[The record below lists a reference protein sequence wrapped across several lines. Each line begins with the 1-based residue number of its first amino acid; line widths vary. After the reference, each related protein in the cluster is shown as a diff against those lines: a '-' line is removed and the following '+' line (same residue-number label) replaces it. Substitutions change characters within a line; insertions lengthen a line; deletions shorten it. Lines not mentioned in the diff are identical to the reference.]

1 MFFFEQCLA
10 NIKHQRLSL
19 TNHNGTTTTTM
30 VLLGGKRSLYDDF
43 SYSHAVVHHS
53 AHGNAYFLPWRSFS
67 FSFFSSFLAPF
78 FLLFFFPFCQADCI
92 ESMELPADNWL
103 FVLLAQ
109 IAGLFTSSIFLSAI
123 TADIVVPHH
132 TGTGRATMQTSST
145 HPSSRIRQSMGSVGR
160 EIVIPRIASSP
171 RGPLLREISN

>member
-53 AHGNAYFLPWRSFS
+53 AHGNAYFLPWRSF
-67 FSFFSSFLAPF
+67 FFFFFFSRSLFSPI
-78 FLLFFFPFCQADCI
+78 FFFPFCQADCI

-103 FVLLAQ
+103 FFLLTQ

-145 HPSSRIRQSMGSVGR
+145 HPSSRIRPSMGSVGR
-160 EIVIPRIASSP
+160 EIVIPRIASSL

>member
-1 MFFFEQCLA
+1 MMISRIRTQWCITARMEMRTFCLGV
-10 NIKHQRLSL
+10 R
-19 TNHNGTTTTTM
+19 
-30 VLLGGKRSLYDDF
+30 
-43 SYSHAVVHHS
+43 
-53 AHGNAYFLPWRSFS
+53 FS
-67 FSFFSSFLAPF
+67 FSSSDRAPF

>member
-1 MFFFEQCLA
+1 MAECSFFEQCLA

-19 TNHNGTTTTTM
+19 TNHNGTTTTM

-53 AHGNAYFLPWRSFS
+53 AHGNAYFLPWRSF
-67 FSFFSSFLAPF
+67 FFS
-78 FLLFFFPFCQADCI
+78 CI

-171 RGPLLREISN
+171 RGPLPREISN

>member
-1 MFFFEQCLA
+1 MMISRIRTQWCITARMEMRTFCLGV
-10 NIKHQRLSL
+10 R
-19 TNHNGTTTTTM
+19 
-30 VLLGGKRSLYDDF
+30 F
-43 SYSHAVVHHS
+43 
-53 AHGNAYFLPWRSFS
+53 SFS
-67 FSFFSSFLAPF
+67 FSSSDRAPF
-78 FLLFFFPFCQADCI
+78 FLLLFFFPFCQADCI

-103 FVLLAQ
+103 FFLLAQ

-145 HPSSRIRQSMGSVGR
+145 HPSSRIHPSMGSVGR

-171 RGPLLREISN
+171 RGPLLREISNYPGLFSIR